1 MTSRL
6 KTIADLPTLDF
17 NSAEHRENP
26 FPILADLAGKW
37 RVARSSRGVEV
48 LDYDLCRQMIV
59 DPKLGTGHPRLMKV
73 LGLPDGPVLR
83 YKQGSISFFNRG
95 EKRRKLRQPLTRLL
109 SPKGSERFRGEI
121 ETVVADI
128 ISDVPKTTSVDLI
141 RHICDPTPSRVYCQW
156 MGASKNDAAYIART
170 SHTVQQVHARNPE
183 RTAEIVAA
191 FEDFLDYAD
200 ERIVAAR
207 ENQNDTLISD
217 LVSACDVG
225 ELTEADLRNWVIKLA
240 EANTDN
246 SSHQIASVI
255 IELASRP
262 GVWSLLRSEP
272 ELIPVAVGE
281 VMRLHPRSIST
292 SREALEDLE
301 IDGVIVPKDTPV
313 FANIGAAHW
322 DKRYYPDPGTFSLE
336 RQGQPAHLNFG
347 GGIFSCIGRHIVTI
361 EIEEVIARLTQDF
374 PDLRIDEA
382 QFDHTPMF
390 TNVST
395 LRATLRP

>member
-1 MTSRL
+1 M
-6 KTIADLPTLDF
+6 KAIADLPTLDF
-17 NSAEHRENP
+17 SSTAYRQNP
-26 FPILADLAGKW
+26 FPALAGLARQY
-37 RVARSSRGVEV
+37 RVASSSRGVEI

-59 DPKLGTGHPRLMKV
+59 DPKLGTGHPRLMKI
-73 LGLPDGPVLR
+73 LGLPDGPVLK

-95 EKRRKLRQPLTRLL
+95 EERRKLRQPLTRLL

-121 ETVVADI
+121 ETAVADI
-128 ISDVPKTTSVDLI
+128 VSNVPKTMSVDLI
-141 RHICDPTPSRVYCQW
+141 RHISDPTPSRVYCQW

-200 ERIVAAR
+200 ERIAAAR
-207 ENQNDTLISD
+207 ECPSDTLISD
-217 LVSACDVG
+217 LVSASDAG
-225 ELTEADLRNWVIKLA
+225 ELTNADLRNWVIKLA

-246 SSHQIASVI
+246 TSHQIATVI

-262 GVWSLLRSEP
+262 EVWSRLRSEP
-272 ELIPVAVGE
+272 ALIPTAVGE

-301 IDGVIVPKDTPV
+301 IDGVAIPKGTPV

-322 DKRYYPDPGTFSLE
+322 DERYYPDPETFSLE
-336 RQGQPAHLNFG
+336 RQRQPAHLNFG
-347 GGIFSCIGRHIVTI
+347 GGIFSCIGRHLVTI

-374 PDLRIDEA
+374 PDLRVDEA
-382 QFDHTPMF
+382 RFDHTPMF

>member
-1 MTSRL
+1 M
-6 KTIADLPTLDF
+6 KTIAELPALEF
-17 NSAEHRENP
+17 NSAAYRENP
-26 FPILADLAGKW
+26 FPILAGLARNW
-37 RVARSSRGVEV
+37 RVARSSRGVEI
-48 LDYDLCRQMIV
+48 LDYDLCRKMIV
-59 DPKLGTGHPRLMKV
+59 NPKLGTGHPRLMKV
-73 LGLPDGPVLR
+73 LGLPEGPVLT

-95 EKRRKLRQPLTRLL
+95 EERRKLRQPLTRLL
-109 SPKGSERFRGEI
+109 GPQGSERFRGEI
-121 ETVVADI
+121 ATIVADI
-128 ISDVPKTTSVDLI
+128 VGDVPKTTSVDLI
-141 RHICDPTPSRVYCQW
+141 RHIADPTPSRVYCHW

-170 SHTVQQVHARNPE
+170 SHTVQQVHARDPE
-183 RTAEIVAA
+183 RTTEIVAA

-200 ERIVAAR
+200 ERIADAR
-207 ENQNDTLISD
+207 DNPNDSLISG
-217 LVSACDVG
+217 LVSASDAG

-262 GVWSLLRSEP
+262 EVWSRLRSEP
-272 ELIPVAVGE
+272 ALIPMAISE

-301 IDGVIVPKDTPV
+301 IDGVTVPKGTQV

-322 DKRYYPDPGTFSLE
+322 DERYYPNPGTFSLE
-336 RQGQPAHLNFG
+336 REGQPAHLNFG
-347 GGIFSCIGRHIVTI
+347 GGIFSCIGRHIVAI

-382 QFDHTPMF
+382 RFDHTPMF
-390 TNVST
+390 TDVMT
-395 LRATLRP
+395 LRATLQP